1 MWRVRSERRDKDE
14 SGEEEINARMMNGS
28 RNRKEAGVVL
38 EDEDAGN
45 VKKRGRKK
53 HHSSKVRN
61 NRKIKSCFQMCGG
74 RKLIKR
80 KLD

>member
-53 HHSSKVRN
+53 KKGKKNIIRL
-61 NRKIKSCFQMCGG
+61 K
-74 RKLIKR
+74 
-80 KLD
+80 